1 MAWAMFC
8 SSTVLPV
15 RGGDTIRARWP
26 LPIGAMRSITRVEMS
41 SCCCGVV
48 PAFLVSVPVR
58 RELTRPGE
66 VALAVL
72 GRADLAFDRIAG
84 AQAEF
89 ADLGR
94 AHIDVIGARQ
104 VVGFHRAQ
112 VA

>member
-26 LPIGAMRSITRVEMS
+26 LPIGAIRSITRVEMS

-58 RELTRPGE
+58 RELTRPDE
-66 VALAVL
+66 VAREPPSSSLT
-72 GRADLAFDRIAG
+72 AG
-84 AQAEF
+84 AMTAAPPSISSLSF
-89 ADLGR
+89 WSG
-94 AHIDVIGARQ
+94 
-104 VVGFHRAQ
+104 
-112 VA
+112 